1 LTLADVI
8 DLYNDKA
15 GVNMYEKDIEF
26 LLAMSM
32 MTVSNENH
40 SSSKTKY
47 EMLALPEFLELIG
60 RSADFKFAGSE
71 LEGFTLAQKIAY
83 FLDLLFSYFSRPP
96 FELVRQL
103 VLADNEEQSQSDSE
117 Y

>member
-1 LTLADVI
+1 LTLQDVI
-8 DLYNDKA
+8 DLYNEKA
-15 GVNMYEKDIEF
+15 GVHMYEKDIEF

-40 SSSKTKY
+40 AKNKY
-47 EMLALPEFLELIG
+47 EMLALPEFFELIG

-71 LEGFTLAQKIAY
+71 LEGFSLAQKIEY
-83 FLDLLFSYFSRPP
+83 FLDLLFPP